1 MTQKSIFRW
10 LSVLW
15 LLTSQVAGAA
25 LVFAPLVVLL
35 SFQEA
40 AAAAGEAGMFNLIL
54 GLGYVLPVVFVGL
67 GIAAWVMLARSK
79 NAVANWLG
87 LATLAPGTIMLL
99 MINMIAP

>member
-1 MTQKSIFRW
+1 MTQKTIFRW

-15 LLTSQVAGAA
+15 LLASQVAGAA

-35 SFQEA
+35 GFQDA
-40 AAAAGEAGMFNLIL
+40 AAAAGEAGVFNLML
-54 GLGYVLPVVFVGL
+54 GLGYVLPVVFAGL

-87 LATLAPGTIMLL
+87 LATLVPGTVMLL
-99 MINMIAP
+99 VINLY

>member
-1 MTQKSIFRW
+1 MAKNSISRW
-10 LSVLW
+10 LSVIW

-25 LVFAPLVVLL
+25 LVFAPMVVLL
-35 SFQEA
+35 SLRSSTA
-40 AAAAGEAGMFNLIL
+40 IRTNTINLIM

>member
-35 SFQEA
+35 GFRDA
-40 AAAAGEAGMFNLIL
+40 AAAAGEAGVFNLML
-54 GLGYVLPVVFVGL
+54 GLGYVLPVVFAGL

-87 LATLAPGTIMLL
+87 LATLVPGIVMLL
-99 MINMIAP
+99 VINLY

>member
-1 MTQKSIFRW
+1 MSQQTIVRW

-25 LVFAPLVVLL
+25 LVFAPLVVLV
-35 SFQEA
+35 SFQDA
-40 AAAAGEAGMFNLIL
+40 ATAAGEAGMYNLML

-79 NAVANWLG
+79 NTVANWLG
-87 LATLAPGTIMLL
+87 LATLVPGTIMLL
-99 MINMIAP
+99 VINLY

>member
-35 SFQEA
+35 GFQDA
-40 AAAAGEAGMFNLIL
+40 AAAAGEAGVFNLML
-54 GLGYVLPVVFVGL
+54 GLGYVLPVVFAGL

-87 LATLAPGTIMLL
+87 LANLVPGIVMLL
-99 MINMIAP
+99 VINLY